1 MRRLSHVGLSQRYQG
16 QNPRRNIA
24 GTRGQ
29 KGPEAKLLKVFQ
41 SLYLKFKSKPGICLF
56 DLDLPGYGIPDL
68 IWISWHSDLN
78 SADATALS
86 YEALRR
92 RLAKRRLSAFEIKVS
107 DWRKALL
114 QAQRYRYF
122 ADRSLVVVPILVAQ
136 KAKEYLDVFKRSR
149 VGLWGVDV
157 KSSRIVKYYTPIGT
171 SALSAAAKTK
181 LAARIL
187 KGLKLRELSKRPK
200 SILKVF

>member
-16 QNPRRNIA
+16 RNPRRNIT
-24 GTRGQ
+24 GVRGQ
-29 KGPEAKLLKVFQ
+29 KRPEAKLLKTFQ
-41 SLYLKFKSKPGICLF
+41 SLYLKLKAKPGICLF

-92 RLAKRRLSAFEIKVS
+92 RLAERRLSAFEIKVS

-122 ADRSLVVVPILVAQ
+122 ADRSIVVVPTNVAQ
-136 KAKEYLDVFKRSR
+136 KAIKHIEAFKASR
-149 VGLWGVDV
+149 VGLWGIDDDAN
-157 KSSRIVKYYTPIGT
+157 RIVKYYTPIGT
-171 SALSAAAKTK
+171 SPLSAAAKKK
-181 LAARIL
+181 LSVRIL
-187 KGLKLRELSKRPK
+187 KGLKLRKLSKRPYTV
-200 SILKVF
+200 LKVL